1 MRSVLLDLGFQEAHR
16 LEFQYG
22 SFQAV
27 PADWR
32 DPNGPVVIVLLNR
45 EDKAVHVSRARE
57 YAGEPDPLTLRQLNN
72 REANPRFETRAIVG
86 LRQEV
91 RDRGPLTA
99 FVKRA
104 RRAVN
109 PFNGAIRTDA
119 LGEEADLIH
128 WLEPPLGDDW
138 GY

>member
-1 MRSVLLDLGFQEAHR
+1 MRPILQNLGFHEAHR

-22 SFQAV
+22 AFQAV

-32 DPNGPVVIVLLNR
+32 DPNGPVVIVVLNR
-45 EDKAVHVSRARE
+45 ENKPVHVARARG

-72 REANPRFETRAIVG
+72 REANPRFETRTIVG
-86 LRQEV
+86 LRQEL
-91 RDRGPLTA
+91 RDHGPLTA

-104 RRAVN
+104 RTAVN
-109 PFNGAIRTDA
+109 PFSGVVRTDA

-128 WLEPPLGDDW
+128 WLTPPLDSDW